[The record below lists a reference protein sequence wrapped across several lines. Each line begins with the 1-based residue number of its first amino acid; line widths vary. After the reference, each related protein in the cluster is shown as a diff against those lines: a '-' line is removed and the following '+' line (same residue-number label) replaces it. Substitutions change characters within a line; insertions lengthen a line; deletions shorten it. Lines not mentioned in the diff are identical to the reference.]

1 MESLSNDKLIPI
13 ICEKELDIKSFIR
26 GFHEY
31 KTIWMPHKNEV
42 LDARMESTNKKNKF
56 AVAVAGHKYSD
67 IGHFMKQKC
76 ERFVKTIF
84 YFLWASEY
92 HQFRVHVTDKAVNQG
107 NDKDMKIPCIL
118 IFKGQS

>member
-1 MESLSNDKLIPI
+1 M
-13 ICEKELDIKSFIR
+13 DIKSFTR

-56 AVAVAGHKYSD
+56 AVAVTGHKYSD
-67 IGHFMKQKC
+67 IGHLMKQKC

-84 YFLWASEY
+84 YFL
-92 HQFRVHVTDKAVNQG
+92 
-107 NDKDMKIPCIL
+107 
-118 IFKGQS
+118 

>member
-1 MESLSNDKLIPI
+1 M
-13 ICEKELDIKSFIR
+13 DIKSFIR

-42 LDARMESTNKKNKF
+42 LKRKKKNKF
-56 AVAVAGHKYSD
+56 AVAVTGHKYSD
-67 IGHFMKQKC
+67 IGHLMKQKC

-118 IFKGQS
+118 IFKG

>member
-1 MESLSNDKLIPI
+1 M
-13 ICEKELDIKSFIR
+13 DIKSFIR

-42 LDARMESTNKKNKF
+42 LKRKKENKF
-56 AVAVAGHKYSD
+56 AVAVTGHKYSD
-67 IGHFMKQKC
+67 IGHLMKQKC

-118 IFKGQS
+118 ILKGQLKFVDILSQEL